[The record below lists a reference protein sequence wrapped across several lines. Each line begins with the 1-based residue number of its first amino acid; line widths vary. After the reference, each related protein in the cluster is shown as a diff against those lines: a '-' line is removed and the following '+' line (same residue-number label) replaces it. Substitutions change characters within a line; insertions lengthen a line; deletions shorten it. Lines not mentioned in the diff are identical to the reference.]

1 MLIRAV
7 GRQLAGLEEPERR
20 QETQSNAVKE
30 NLLLQ
35 DKETGRGVGPEAT
48 LRSVGCLDGF

>member
-20 QETQSNAVKE
+20 QETQSDAVTE
-30 NLLLQ
+30 NLLRR
-35 DKETGRGVGPEAT
+35 DEEPGRRGVERD
-48 LRSVGCLDGF
+48 LRPL